1 MAPAT
6 PRVFTIA
13 ADRPFL
19 EVLAD
24 AVLAGFPLEGAGP
37 PAPVELA
44 RWTILLPTRRA
55 VRELEVIFF
64 AKSGGRGLLLPAIR
78 PIGDID
84 EDTLGGNG
92 PAPAPTF
99 ADACPAPRSCCCSS
113 T

>member
-19 EVLAD
+19 DVLAE
-24 AVLAGFPLEGAGP
+24 AVLAGFPLEAAGR
-37 PAPVELA
+37 PAPAALA

-55 VRELEVIFF
+55 VRELESIFF

-84 EDTLGGNG
+84 EDTLGGNEPG
-92 PAPAPTF
+92 TG
-99 ADACPAPRSCCCSS
+99 ADIPDAMSG
-113 T
+113 

>member
-19 EVLAD
+19 DVLAG
-24 AVLAGFPLEGAGP
+24 AVLAGFPLEAAGP
-37 PAPVELA
+37 PTPVELA

-55 VRELEVIFF
+55 VRELESIFV

-84 EDTLGGNG
+84 EDTLGGNEPG
-92 PAPAPTF
+92 IGATP
-99 ADACPAPRSCCCSS
+99 CPAPRNCCCSS